1 MTLNKAAWAIDGPTI
16 NASLARTEAYAA
28 TSGAEGVIGR
38 NDLKVTALAV
48 PGNGV
53 MISAGAAL
61 VLNRY
66 QTDINQ
72 TYTVT
77 NVGTHT
83 VDSSLMPGS
92 QSSEQVYIVAIAVG
106 DPEFSQSGHPFM
118 LATDPPSGQE
128 TTFTYIRPI
137 VVLETAFNA
146 RSYPAVAL
154 ARLTIPASTTTIQQS
169 MITDL
174 RQLANPRSKLVI
186 ANVAAPGTD
195 NSLNGGGGVAGTYE
209 RWPNIGV
216 LSVTVPSW
224 AVKAKIM
231 GFVEGTKLTKA
242 TVAQLRAY
250 VEGTS
255 LATPITNVN
264 ELDPGTID
272 RRSYNFG
279 GEIDVSSVA
288 GTSRTFSLQGTPN
301 ADASKGGLVSD
312 NQTSVAMQVYFE
324 EQPI

>member
-53 MISAGAAL
+53 QISAGAAL

-72 TYTVT
+72 TYTIT
-77 NVGTHT
+77 NVGVETIG
-83 VDSSLMPGS
+83 SGSMPSG
-92 QSSEQVYIVAIAVG
+92 QSSEQIYIVAIAVG

-118 LATDPPSGQE
+118 LATDPPSGE
-128 TTFTYIRPI
+128 ESTFTYVRPI

-146 RSYPAVAL
+146 RNYPAVAL
-154 ARLTIPASTTTIQQS
+154 ARLTIPGSTTTIQQS

-186 ANVAAPGTD
+186 ANVSAPSSD

-209 RWPNIGV
+209 RWPNVGV
-216 LSVTVPSW
+216 LSVPVPSW

-231 GFVEGTKLTKA
+231 GFIEGTKLTKA

-250 VEGTS
+250 VEGTA
-255 LATPITNVN
+255 LNTPVTNIN
-264 ELDPGTID
+264 ERDPGAID

-288 GTSRTFSLQGTPN
+288 GSPRVFSVQATPN
-301 ADASKGGLVSD
+301 ADPSKGGLVSD
-312 NQTSVAMQVYFE
+312 NQTSIAMQVYFE